1 MDNNVDDDNNAVND
15 HIVRYAPDGMTDQR
29 PHPPDGM
36 TDQRPYPPDGMT
48 DQRPHPPDG
57 MTDQRPY
64 HHGNLRTALL
74 EQAQLAVRERGVE
87 QLSLRDLARQV
98 GVSHGAPRRH
108 FADRQAL
115 LDALA
120 QAGFE
125 RLGSELRAAVGA
137 AGDGFE
143 DRLRATAG
151 AYIHFA
157 TEDADLLELMFA
169 GKHRDP
175 TGALNEA
182 AERAFAVM
190 LDLITQGQGNGALQR
205 GDPERVGLVLF
216 ATIQGIAALVTAGMV
231 DPDQVD
237 ALAADATAYFLR
249 GSRPAAS

>member
-1 MDNNVDDDNNAVND
+1 MMSTTTLSDTLPTEMA
-15 HIVRYAPDGMTDQR
+15 
-29 PHPPDGM
+29 
-36 TDQRPYPPDGMT
+36 
-48 DQRPHPPDG
+48 
-57 MTDQRPY
+57 DQRPY

-74 EQAQLAVRERGVE
+74 EQAQETVRERGVE

-125 RLGSELRAAVGA
+125 RLGSALRAAVGA

-143 DRLRATAG
+143 ERLRAPAA

-175 TGALNEA
+175 TGTLNDA

-190 LDLITQGQGNGALQR
+190 LELIGQGQASGALAP

-216 ATIQGIAALVTAGMV
+216 ATIQGIAALVTAGLV
-231 DPDQVD
+231 APDQVKE
-237 ALAADATAYFLR
+237 LIADATAYFLR
-249 GSRPAAS
+249 GSRPSAS

>member
-1 MDNNVDDDNNAVND
+1 MSD
-15 HIVRYAPDGMTDQR
+15 R
-29 PHPPDGM
+29 
-36 TDQRPYPPDGMT
+36 
-48 DQRPHPPDG
+48 
-57 MTDQRPY
+57 RPY

-74 EQAQLAVRERGVE
+74 DQAQQTVRERGVE
-87 QLSLRDLARQV
+87 QLSLRDLARQI

-125 RLGSELRAAVGA
+125 RLGSELRAAVHA

-143 DRLRATAG
+143 ERLRATAA
-151 AYIHFA
+151 AYVQFA

-175 TGALNEA
+175 TGALADA
-182 AERAFAVM
+182 ANRAFAVM
-190 LDLITQGQGNGALQR
+190 FDLIVQGQANGALQP

-216 ATIQGIAALVTAGMV
+216 ATIQGIATLVTAGLV
-231 DPDQVD
+231 QPDQVTG
-237 ALAADATAYFLR
+237 LVADATAYFLR
-249 GSRPAAS
+249 GSRPATA